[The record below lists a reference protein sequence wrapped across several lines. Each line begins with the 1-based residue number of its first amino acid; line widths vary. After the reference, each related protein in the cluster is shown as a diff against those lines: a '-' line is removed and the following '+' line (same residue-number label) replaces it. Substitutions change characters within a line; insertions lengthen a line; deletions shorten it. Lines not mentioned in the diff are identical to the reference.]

1 MTYDEYNN
9 KKQEDYNKFSK
20 GKIFYAFDT
29 EQFKKG
35 MESIGLKPE
44 ETNKIAHLRAG
55 AYILKNEIKNY
66 IKFRNKQHNEFNE
79 KMKSFNF
86 AKSAFKSE
94 LANHEY
100 CYTMDPYD
108 AINALGY
115 TSDEINNDPLLSK
128 ALKAAKKE
136 LLDEY

>member
-86 AKSAFKSE
+86 AKSAFKNE
-94 LANHEY
+94 LANYEY
-100 CYTMDPYD
+100 CYTMEIDD

-115 TSDEINNDPLLSK
+115 TLNEINDDPLLSK
-128 ALKAAKKE
+128 ALKEAKKE

>member
-9 KKQEDYNKFSK
+9 KKQKDYNKFSK

-86 AKSAFKSE
+86 AKSAFKNE
-94 LANHEY
+94 LANYEY
-100 CYTMDPYD
+100 CYTMEIDD